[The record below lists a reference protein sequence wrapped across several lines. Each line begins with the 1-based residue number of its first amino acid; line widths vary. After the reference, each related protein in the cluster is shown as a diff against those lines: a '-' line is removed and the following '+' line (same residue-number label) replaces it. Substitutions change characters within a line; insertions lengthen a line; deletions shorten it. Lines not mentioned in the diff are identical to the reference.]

1 MEEDRLLGLKFQ
13 GQSVWIDYLSRD
25 ILESGHL
32 KELIENDGL
41 CGVTSNPTIFHDAMA
56 ASRMYDSRLLA
67 LIEQGIQHERELFY
81 RLTAQDVTDAA
92 DILLPV
98 YEATDGVDGLVSIEA
113 APDLAYDTAETIREV
128 RRVASGIGRKNV
140 MVKVPGTRQGVAAF
154 ERLVTEG
161 TNVNVTLLFSVDRY
175 MEVAEAYLS
184 GLEARADEGLP
195 VDRISSVASFF
206 ISRIDTLVDHV
217 LDAKAA
223 SATSGNSERFKSLR
237 GQAGISAARIAYQKY
252 RQIYSSERFLKLKEK
267 GARPQRLLWAST
279 SVKDPAYRD
288 VMYAEELV
296 GPDTVITMPEETL
309 GAFRDHGVVKL
320 TLEKDVDKA
329 KQVVEGLSSMGVDM
343 LQVAQ
348 QLEKEGVRKFSESF
362 FDALGR
368 TAAKREMII
377 KKLAA

>member
-25 ILESGHL
+25 IIESGHL
-32 KELIENDGL
+32 EELIENDGL

-56 ASRMYDSRLLA
+56 VSRMYDSRLLA
-67 LIEQGIQHERELFY
+67 LIEDGIQHERELFF

-92 DILLPV
+92 GLLLPV
-98 YEATDGVDGLVSIEA
+98 YQATDCVDGLVSIEA

-161 TNVNVTLLFSVDRY
+161 INVNVTLLFSVDRY
-175 MEVAEAYLS
+175 MAVAEAYLS
-184 GLEARADEGLP
+184 GLEARVDEGLP
-195 VDRISSVASFF
+195 IDRISSVASFF

-223 SATSGNSERFKSLR
+223 SAISGNSERFKSLR
-237 GQAGISAARIAYQKY
+237 GQAGISSARIAYQKY

-309 GAFRDHGVVKL
+309 NAFRDHGVVKL

-329 KQVVEGLSSMGVDM
+329 RKVVEGLSSMGVDM